1 MPVSFLCIQF
11 RNLLPS
17 EELLLFARA
26 RWNEAQARGQVSP
39 TAGDATLCITQT
51 GNKLGGF
58 EAELTL
64 ADASLRS
71 IGRGANPIVAVEE
84 AFAQLGSSRD
94 WALLQ
99 PQAAL
104 DENASGERRIA
115 PTDTLVA
122 LA

>member
-1 MPVSFLCIQF
+1 MPVSFLCVQF

-17 EELLLFARA
+17 EDLLLFARA
-26 RWNEAQARGQVSP
+26 RWNEAQERGQVSP

-51 GNKLGGF
+51 ANKLAWF
-58 EAELTL
+58 EVELRL

-71 IGRGANPIVAVEE
+71 IGRDANPIAAVEE

-94 WALLQ
+94 WTLLQ
-99 PQAAL
+99 SYAPL
-104 DENASGERRIA
+104 DENASGERKVA

-122 LA
+122 